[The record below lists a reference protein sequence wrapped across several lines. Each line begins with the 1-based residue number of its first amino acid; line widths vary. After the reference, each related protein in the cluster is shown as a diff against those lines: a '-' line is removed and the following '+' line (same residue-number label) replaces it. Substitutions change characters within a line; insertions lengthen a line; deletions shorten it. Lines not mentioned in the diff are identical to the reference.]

1 MTYSTYSI
9 ENNLYCSWWEMCG
22 TQQDM
27 DGQAQAM
34 KKQKQELP
42 CLLREWRK
50 EKKIFFK
57 TCKRKAGVQP
67 GERFERYHT
76 LQEHKL

>member
-1 MTYSTYSI
+1 MLVTYSTYSI

-34 KKQKQELP
+34 KNSEQP
-42 CLLREWRK
+42 
-50 EKKIFFK
+50 EK
-57 TCKRKAGVQP
+57 C
-67 GERFERYHT
+67 FERYHA
-76 LQEHKL
+76 LQEYKLRQKQNSVQCIMLYLVHISWNNCKIY